1 MRSLAIE
8 ECELKADEWNNSKM
22 IKKFKRSRFI
32 KPDNISNLD
41 WYCYLIEEKIRYRQI
56 INDVQNEV

>member
-41 WYCYLIEEKIRYRQI
+41 WYCYLIEEKIRYR
-56 INDVQNEV
+56 